1 VPGDG
6 WRDID
11 RQIGVVAGGGTVGV
25 RRDAVVVAGGIAGAR
40 RIDRARNA
48 DELPSGRRPSPPPDL
63 LSCRARAREGGER
76 AEPQTPMPDPWTT
89 PASPSPPIDAE
100 AARLAE
106 DAARTKN
113 WKRWGPYLSERQWA
127 TVREDY
133 AESLFY
139 LDGRLADATIQA
151 NRKNKTIEMFLT
163 GDGDEID
170 IAIKNVS
177 IEDLR
182 TSPYKATVDFE
193 KIYFTRS
200 DHLEIKRER
209 YLANFVFVIKEH
221 VPNSIVPVNPL
232 GLTITYFRED
242 QAFR

>member
-1 VPGDG
+1 MKTPETMPVPADDYLKARREYLGEFG
-6 WRDID
+6 STLVTNNYLRIALLCISLVSAGLLFLNLRSLRTLQNYRPLVIRID
-11 RQIGVVAGGGTVGV
+11 DVG
-25 RRDAVVVAGGIAGAR
+25 RAEAIRYGSFDFKPRDAEIRYFLIQFVTKHYSR
-40 RIDRARNA
+40 RR
-48 DELPSGRRPSPPPDL
+48 
-63 LSCRARAREGGER
+63 
-76 AEPQTPMPDPWTT
+76 
-89 PASPSPPIDAE
+89 
-100 AARLAE
+100 
-106 DAARTKN
+106 
-113 WKRWGPYLSERQWA
+113 A

-151 NRKNKTIEMFLT
+151 NRKNKTIEIFLT

-200 DHLEIKRER
+200 DHIEIKRER
-209 YLANFVFVIKEH
+209 YLANFVFVVKEH

-242 QAFR
+242 QAFQ

>member
-1 VPGDG
+1 LRTLQNYRPLVI
-6 WRDID
+6 RID
-11 RQIGVVAGGGTVGV
+11 DVG
-25 RRDAVVVAGGIAGAR
+25 RAEAIRYGSFDFKPRDAEIRYFLIQFVTKHYSR
-40 RIDRARNA
+40 RR
-48 DELPSGRRPSPPPDL
+48 
-63 LSCRARAREGGER
+63 
-76 AEPQTPMPDPWTT
+76 
-89 PASPSPPIDAE
+89 
-100 AARLAE
+100 
-106 DAARTKN
+106 
-113 WKRWGPYLSERQWA
+113 A

-133 AESLFY
+133 AESLYY

-209 YLANFVFVIKEH
+209 YLANFVFVVKEH

-242 QAFR
+242 QAFQ

>member
-1 VPGDG
+1 
-6 WRDID
+6 
-11 RQIGVVAGGGTVGV
+11 
-25 RRDAVVVAGGIAGAR
+25 
-40 RIDRARNA
+40 
-48 DELPSGRRPSPPPDL
+48 
-63 LSCRARAREGGER
+63 
-76 AEPQTPMPDPWTT
+76 MKT
-89 PASPSPPIDAE
+89 PASLPVPAEDYCKARREYLGEFGSTLVTNNYLRIALLCVSLVSAGLLFLNLRSLRTLENFRPLVIRIDDVGRAEAVRYGSFEFKPRDAE
-100 AARLAE
+100 IRYFLIQFV
-106 DAARTKN
+106 TKHYS
-113 WKRWGPYLSERQWA
+113 RRRA

-133 AESLFY
+133 AESLFF

-209 YLANFVFVIKEH
+209 YLANFVFVVKEH